1 MPRNPFLAKKPSPGR
16 RGGRKPVAKQW
27 RAQDPEP
34 RSTGNN
40 RPFLPCSG
48 KNSFYRACAPD
59 FYGKYFKTCLSFL
72 WTDLFK
78 SAIIQCQI
86 IKRYGMIF
94 PLEELVKFKGSIYE
108 ITVAASRRAYQLAM
122 VNDPVVEEN
131 DDKVV
136 SIAARQLFTNEVQYR
151 IEQGPRQ

>member
-1 MPRNPFLAKKPSPGR
+1 MPRDSFLAKKPSPGR

-48 KNSFYRACAPD
+48 KNSFTKEYAPD